1 MIAHPIKIAQASG
14 LFDRIIVSTDDAEI
28 AEVAESFGAEVPFVR
43 PVGLADDHTPIIEV
57 VRHTIRALQAQGVE
71 FEFLC
76 RIFATAALLLPEDLK
91 AGFERMQ
98 LGAPFAMGIKAFPHP
113 VERRLTLNHG
123 GQVAME
129 HPEHFAV
136 RTQDLSAK
144 YYDPGQFCWGTS
156 ESFLTDLAPLLTLG
170 TQGVVLPNYRGLD
183 IDDEDD
189 WRLAEAVFIHCM
201 R

>member
-1 MIAHPIKIAQASG
+1 MYMKIWKLIWKALIKYFSNLRIQKVLNNLDISLVFTAHP
-14 LFDRIIVSTDDAEI
+14 TEI
-28 AEVAESFGAEVPFVR
+28 
-43 PVGLADDHTPIIEV
+43 
-57 VRHTIRALQAQGVE
+57 VRHTIRELQAQGVE

-113 VERRLTLNHG
+113 VERRLALSHG
-123 GQVAME
+123 GQVAMVN
-129 HPEHFAV
+129 PEHFAV
-136 RTQDLSAK
+136 RTQDLSTT
-144 YYDPGQFCWGTS
+144 YYDSGQFCWGTS
-156 ESFLTDLAPLLTLG
+156 ESFLSDLAPLLTPG

-189 WRLAEAVFIHCM
+189 WRLAEAVFMHCM